1 MAKKPAVTDPAAL
14 AAVAMPAGGGRLG
27 QVFRTLVDRMQGA
40 RLCYGEPVTAEGR
53 TVITVARVSAR
64 GGLGLGAGSGEGE
77 GEGGGGG
84 GKLSATPVGFIEVTA
99 DGTRFVPIDDGASG
113 ERMVRSVARATG
125 MLALLLAVARRVRRG

>member
-1 MAKKPAVTDPAAL
+1 MGKKPVVADPAVL
-14 AAVAMPAGGGRLG
+14 AAEAMPVAGGRLG
-27 QVFRTLVDRMQGA
+27 QVFRTVVDRMQGA
-40 RLCYGEPVTAEGR
+40 RLCYGDPVSAEGR
-53 TVITVARVSAR
+53 TVIPVARVSAR
-64 GGLGLGAGSGEGE
+64 GGLGFGAGAGEGE

-113 ERMVRSVARATG
+113 ERMVRSVAGGAG